1 MSYLCYPIILKTIEK
16 MRTNKEFNDKYN
28 AYLEEQHGGMQIQVP
43 AVLSYIDQIFN
54 DLTEIPG
61 FQYQQ
66 IKTKFG
72 LARVHTNLEDIMP
85 FVGRVINQEIEEKI
99 NFILKVEFEV
109 EHRLASLNLDK
120 DGKSIQPV

>member
-1 MSYLCYPIILKTIEK
+1 
-16 MRTNKEFNDKYN
+16 MRTNTEFNTKYIN
-28 AYLEEQHGGMQIQVP
+28 YLEKDHYGMSIQLP
-43 AVLSYIDQIFN
+43 SVLTYVDQVFH

-61 FQYQQ
+61 FKYQQ

-85 FVGRVINQEIEEKI
+85 FVGRIINQELEDKI

-109 EHRLASLNLDK
+109 ENRLASLNLDK
-120 DGKSIQPV
+120 DGNSIQQV

>member
-1 MSYLCYPIILKTIEK
+1 
-16 MRTNKEFNDKYN
+16 MRTNKEFNDKYD
-28 AYLEEQHGGMQIQVP
+28 AYLEKDHGGMQIQVP

-72 LARVHTNLEDIMP
+72 LARVHTNLEEIMP

-99 NFILKVEFEV
+99 NFILKVEYEV
-109 EHRLASLNLDK
+109 ENRLKSLNLDK
-120 DGKSIQPV
+120 DGKTIQPI